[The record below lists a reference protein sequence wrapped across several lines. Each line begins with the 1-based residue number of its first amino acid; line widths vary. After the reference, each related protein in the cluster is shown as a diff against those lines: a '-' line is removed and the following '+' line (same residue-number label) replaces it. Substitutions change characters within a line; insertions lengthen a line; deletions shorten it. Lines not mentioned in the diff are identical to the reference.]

1 MRKYRDYIKVVK
13 VIESCVTLE
22 QAKVA
27 ERMAYNYS
35 KMYGCA
41 LDLEVMAMNKTVD
54 TQHSVRKR

>member
-41 LDLEVMAMNKTVD
+41 LDLELKDMIKTYEL
-54 TQHSVRKR
+54 R